1 MRLFGG
7 ASAEQKTGEEQ
18 QTLHILSF
26 RPTRGALSM
35 AILVTSEHLAIGT
48 CCLTERCFRAYIK
61 APPPQFP

>member
-48 CCLTERCFRAYIK
+48 
-61 APPPQFP
+61 